1 MGGILPGAPSTCR
14 PRVLI
19 VAARMRWF
27 LIDKVTALAPG
38 ERIRGVKC
46 VSLGDEVL
54 HDHFPDH
61 PIFPGALILEAGA
74 QLAGYLVEATFH
86 LQRETTP
93 PRRAVLGQVKDA
105 RFYDAVG
112 PGDRMELEAT
122 LESSLETAARARVEV
137 TVEGKRVARA
147 ELTFVLK
154 EVASP
159 RVHEQRRWLYG
170 LWTRDLQP
178 PAVIP

>member
-1 MGGILPGAPSTCR
+1 
-14 PRVLI
+14 
-19 VAARMRWF
+19 MRWF

-86 LQRETTP
+86 RPGQP
-93 PRRAVLGQVKDA
+93 ARRAVLGQVKDA
-105 RFYDAVG
+105 RFYEAVG

-122 LESSLETAARARVEV
+122 LDSALETAARARVEV

-154 EVASP
+154 DVASP

-170 LWTRDLQP
+170 LWTKDLP
-178 PAVIP
+178 GAVIP

>member
-1 MGGILPGAPSTCR
+1 
-14 PRVLI
+14 
-19 VAARMRWF
+19 MRWF
-27 LIDKVTALAPG
+27 LIDKVTALVPG

-86 LQRETTP
+86 QGHP
-93 PRRAVLGQVKDA
+93 QPRRAVLGQIKDA
-105 RFYDAVG
+105 RFYEAVG

-122 LESSLETAARARVEV
+122 LESALETAARARVEV

-159 RVHEQRRWLYG
+159 RVHEQRRWLYA
-170 LWTRDLQP
+170 LWTKDLASP
-178 PAVIP
+178 VIP